1 LNNRNKVTNNYNV
14 VLPPTTTIP
23 NTPSSPIFQN
33 QNKDPLPPLFNVNT
47 PTSNSNSISNNR
59 NNTPSIDDIVKY
71 AINNANKQKVASDNI
86 PSTVTNQQTQSYT
99 NPTTKIPPSPSLN
112 APVPLPTSAVSDNS
126 DSSFSISNYLTQTNP
141 SNNDN
146 SQSSDTNFNNQI
158 SQNIN
163 TSQLPSSIKPPS
175 YSINS
180 NPPIKSIVD
189 QYQPIP
195 LPPNKNPLTLSF
207 NEVIDDSFKISKNQG
222 FKSAYVADVKGFLK
236 KANIDASNLPL
247 SQSTYLFTLDNSSL
261 NSLTN
266 KGSIQATLPAGTCT
280 NPGLID
286 SATVMNVGLGYI
298 LVRNSQYL
306 YRLTFS

>member
-1 LNNRNKVTNNYNV
+1 MNNRNKVTNNYNV
-14 VLPPTTTIP
+14 VLPPTPTIP

-33 QNKDPLPPLFNVNT
+33 QNKDPLPPLFNVNA

-86 PSTVTNQQTQSYT
+86 PSTVTYQQTQSST

-112 APVPLPTSAVSDNS
+112 ASAPLPTSAISDNS

-141 SNNDN
+141 SNNGN

-261 NSLTN
+261 SSLTN

-280 NPGLID
+280 NPSLID